1 MDPEKSRR
9 GPNELFCVGVS
20 EEASLE
26 EKSQR
31 HGWSEKSSQSHLEEF
46 ASRIH

>member
-9 GPNELFCVGVS
+9 GLNGLFCVGVS
-20 EEASLE
+20 EEASLKE
-26 EKSQR
+26 ESQR
-31 HGWSEKSSQSHLEEF
+31 HGWSEKSSQIRLEEF